1 MTNHLTTGFV
11 AAEMSTAGYR
21 VLAGPDIEV
30 TGGAA
35 NSRRVRPGDLFT
47 AFRGENVDGNAFV
60 AEALRAGAVAAICE
74 RAPAGHWPAATIVVA
89 PESTVAL
96 GRLAHAWRQEC
107 NPRVVGITGT
117 VGKTTAKD
125 LAAAVIGRHFNTH
138 KSEGNLNSREGLPLA
153 LMSLRRDHD
162 VSVLEIAMDSRGE
175 ILELC
180 AIARPEVG
188 VVLNIGLTHVEKLGS
203 IEAIQEEKLALVRSL
218 SSTGTAIIN
227 ADDRRVAPVAG
238 ELSCRVISFGECRRA
253 TLRRGPV
260 TDLGLGGAAFDVTFD
275 GETVPVASPLPGAHV
290 VPAALS
296 AIAAALALG
305 ITLREAAAGVRESG
319 LSGRARVVRAAS
331 GATIIDDRYNS
342 SPASLNGALR
352 MLGGLAGRRIAL
364 LGRMAELGTF
374 ETEEHRRAGRT
385 AAECCDLLVAVGD
398 TARTIVEEA
407 ALAGHPDARWFATKE
422 EAAAALARE
431 LREGDYLL
439 VKASRAMAFET
450 ILPTLEGQP

>member
-1 MTNHLTTGFV
+1 MTAHLTTGFV
-11 AAEMSTAGYR
+11 AKEMSAAGYR
-21 VLAGPDIEV
+21 VIAGPDLEV

-35 NSRRVRPGDLFT
+35 DSRRVRPGDLFT

-60 AEALRAGAVAAICE
+60 GDALGAGAVAAICE
-74 RAPAGHWPAATIVVA
+74 RPPAGDWPGATIVVA
-89 PESTVAL
+89 PEATVAV

-125 LAAAVIGRHFNTH
+125 LAAAVIGRRFNTH

-153 LMSLRRDHD
+153 LMSLRRDHQ
-162 VSVLEIAMDSRGE
+162 VSVLEMAMDSRGE
-175 ILELC
+175 IFELC

-188 VVLNIGLTHVEKLGS
+188 IVLNVGLTHVEKLGS
-203 IEAIQEEKLALVRSL
+203 IEAIQEEKLALARYL
-218 SSTGTAIIN
+218 PPTGTAIIN
-227 ADDRRVAPVAG
+227 ADDPLVAPVAG
-238 ELSCRVISFGECRRA
+238 ELGCRVISFGECRRA

-260 TDLGLGGAAFDVTFD
+260 ADLGLGGTAFDVTFE
-275 GETVPVASPLPGAHV
+275 GETVPVASPLPGVHV

-296 AIAAALALG
+296 AIGAGLALG
-305 ITLREAAAGVRESG
+305 MTLDEAAAGVRESG
-319 LSGRARVVRAAS
+319 LSGRARVVRASS

-364 LGRMAELGTF
+364 LGRMAELGAF

-385 AAECCDLLVAVGD
+385 AAECCDILVAVGD
-398 TARTIVEEA
+398 TARTIVEAA
-407 ALAGHPDARWFATKE
+407 ALAGHPDTRWFATKE
-422 EAAAALARE
+422 DAAVAIARE
-431 LREGDYLL
+431 LRAGDFLL

-450 ILPTLEGQP
+450 ILPILEGQP